1 MAKVWGV
8 EITGTI
14 EAPDGSHNHVTA
26 QGRTYEEAELD
37 AMVPEGHKLIV
48 IRTL

>member
-1 MAKVWGV
+1 MEV

-14 EAPDGSHNHVTA
+14 EAPDGSYAHANAV
-26 QGRTYEEAELD
+26 GDTYEDAKAALE

-48 IRTL
+48 IRTF

>member
-1 MAKVWGV
+1 M

-14 EAPDGSHNHVTA
+14 EDSCGVHTRVTA
-26 QGRTYEEAELD
+26 LGATYEEAKTALEAL
-37 AMVPEGHKLIV
+37 VPEGHQLIV